1 MIQHDRV
8 PGPLRLGV
16 LLSGGGRT
24 LLNLL
29 AEIQQGLLA
38 AEVAVVVASRPCKGA
53 DRAADRGLPVVHVP
67 YRQIGDVGAY
77 SRRIV
82 GALDEARVDLVIQAG
97 FLSLWHIPQRY
108 AGRVMN
114 IHPALLPAFGG
125 KGMFGQ
131 HVHEAVLASGAA
143 VSGCTVHLATDEYD
157 RGPIILQRVVP
168 VLPGD
173 SADDLA
179 ERVFAQECI
188 AYPLAI
194 RLYGQGRLSADGG
207 RVRILP
213 PGQ

>member
-1 MIQHDRV
+1 
-8 PGPLRLGV
+8 
-16 LLSGGGRT
+16 
-24 LLNLL
+24 
-29 AEIQQGLLA
+29 
-38 AEVAVVVASRPCKGA
+38 
-53 DRAADRGLPVVHVP
+53 
-67 YRQIGDVGAY
+67 
-77 SRRIV
+77 
-82 GALDEARVDLVIQAG
+82 
-97 FLSLWHIPQRY
+97 
-108 AGRVMN
+108 MN
-114 IHPALLPAFGG
+114 IHPALLPAVGG